1 MSDHSFTTAFT
12 VSQTPD
18 AAFAA
23 ITNVRGWW
31 SEDIDGH
38 SDKVGAEFTYRFRDI
53 HRCTMKITELV
64 PGKKVAWRVMD
75 NYFNFTKDTSEWTGT
90 DIVFDILGKG
100 DKTEVRLTHHGL
112 VPEYECYAACK
123 DGWSTYIKGSLHDL
137 IATGKGQPNLGEPLT
152 DHERELVL

>member
-1 MSDHSFTTAFT
+1 MKDHSFTTAFT

-31 SEDIDGH
+31 SEDIDG
-38 SDKVGAEFTYRFRDI
+38 SADKVGAEFTYRFRDI

-75 NYFNFTKDTSEWTGT
+75 NYFNFTKDTREWTGT
-90 DIVFDILGKG
+90 DIVFDISSKG

-112 VPEYECYAACK
+112 VPEYECYEACR
-123 DGWSTYIKGSLHDL
+123 DGWSTYIKGSLRDL
-137 IATGKGQPNLGEPLT
+137 IAKGKGQPNLGEPLT

>member
-1 MSDHSFTTAFT
+1 MSDHSFTTDFT

-90 DIVFDILGKG
+90 DIVFDISRTG